1 MSDAKTKIMQ
11 AASKLFLQAGSKA
24 LSVRAIAREAGVS
37 TIGIYSH
44 FDGKQGIL
52 DALYIEGFEQVEA
65 TTALPEGAM
74 ERDAAIE
81 TVVRQYLRSVQAHE
95 AHYRLI
101 FGEQAPDFTPSD
113 AARQAAGRS
122 LLGRAADFLPRH
134 SEAET
139 RDAALQIWALIR
151 FVSLR
156 HHVAMLKQD
165 DEAWEDQVVRAVIVH
180 IAGRTW
186 VLILASVERET
197 RHGAV

>member
-11 AASKLFLQAGSKA
+11 AASKLFLQAGSKG

-52 DALYIEGFEQVEA
+52 DALYIEGFQQVEA

-74 ERDAAIE
+74 ERDAIE

-113 AARQAAGRS
+113 AARQAAGRAFAS
-122 LLGRAADFLPRH
+122 LLNVAADFLPDH
-134 SEAET
+134 TPPQT
-139 RDAALQIWALIR
+139 RDAALQIWALIHG

-180 IAGRTW
+180 IKA
-186 VLILASVERET
+186 LDEPES
-197 RHGAV
+197 

>member
-11 AASKLFLQAGSKA
+11 AASKLFLQSGSKA

-65 TTALPEGAM
+65 TTILPDKAM

-113 AARQAAGRS
+113 AARQAAGRAFAS
-122 LLGRAADFLPRH
+122 LLKVATEFLPDH
-134 SEAET
+134 TPPQA
-139 RDAALQIWALIR
+139 RDAALQIWALIHG

-156 HHVAMLKQD
+156 HHVATLKHD

-180 IAGRTW
+180 IKALDDPG
-186 VLILASVERET
+186 S
-197 RHGAV
+197 